1 MKLHNI
7 EKSIALF
14 DRAKSLMPGGVN
26 SPVRA
31 FKNINGNPIFFE
43 KAKGA
48 YLFDADGNEY
58 IDYIGSWGPMIMG
71 HSHPEVVNAIKNQAD
86 LGTSY
91 GAPTGLES
99 DLASL
104 IIQCIPSI
112 EKIRMVN
119 SGTEATMST
128 IRLAR
133 GYTNK
138 NKIIKFDGCYH
149 GHVDSLLIKAGSGVS
164 TFGLPDSPGIPK
176 DLAKHTITCPY
187 NDVEAFEKIF
197 HEIKD
202 DLAAVIVEPVAG
214 NMGFVPG
221 TKKFLET
228 LREKTSSS
236 NSLLIFDEV
245 MSGFRVS
252 LGGAQEIYN
261 IKPDLTALGKVI
273 GGGLPVGAFG
283 GKKDIMDYLAP
294 IGPVYQAGT
303 LSGNPLAMAAGST
316 LLNLIIKEN
325 KTEKHSMSVFNSSFK
340 NIFKTLKSVYQ
351 YKNAFLFLIAFF
363 LFIDG
368 AHTVIYLATTFALNL
383 GLETS
388 SIIQALILVQF
399 VAFPATLL
407 WGYVANK
414 YGDKLVLYITITSYI
429 CIIIYS
435 TTLSSAL
442 EFYLLAAWV
451 GFVQGG
457 IQGSSRGMF
466 GKLIPKEKA
475 GEFFGLYNVMGRAGA
490 ILGPLMVGTFLTLY
504 GNVRIALLP
513 IAVLFIIGGLLL
525 TRVKNEIV

>member
-1 MKLHNI
+1 
-7 EKSIALF
+7 
-14 DRAKSLMPGGVN
+14 MPGGVN

-99 DLASL
+99 DVASL

-325 KTEKHSMSVFNSSFK
+325 PFELLETNAKELLGGMK
-340 NIFKTLKSVYQ
+340 NIMDTAGIPF
-351 YKNAFLFLIAFF
+351 
-363 LFIDG
+363 
-368 AHTVIYLATTFALNL
+368 
-383 GLETS
+383 
-388 SIIQALILVQF
+388 
-399 VAFPATLL
+399 
-407 WGYVANK
+407 
-414 YGDKLVLYITITSYI
+414 
-429 CIIIYS
+429 S
-435 TTLSSAL
+435 TNQI
-442 EFYLLAAWV
+442 
-451 GFVQGG
+451 G
-457 IQGSSRGMF
+457 GMF
-466 GKLIPKEKA
+466 GFFFSEKLPNNITDVSASDDNIFALFLNACIRNGIYFAPSKFEA
-475 GEFFGLYNVMGRAGA
+475 GFISTKHGNNE
-490 ILGPLMVGTFLTLY
+490 IHKTLE
-504 GNVRIALLP
+504 
-513 IAVLFIIGGLLL
+513 IIENIIKTGV
-525 TRVKNEIV
+525 TKNEI

>member
-1 MKLHNI
+1 MNNI
-7 EKSIALF
+7 EKSLALF
-14 DRAKSLMPGGVN
+14 NQAKSLMPGGVN

-43 KAKGA
+43 RAKGA

-71 HSHPEVVNAIKNQAD
+71 HSHPEIVDAIKRQAD

-99 DLASL
+99 DVASL
-104 IIQCIPSI
+104 IIKCIPSI

-119 SGTEATMST
+119 SGTEATMSC

-164 TFGLPDSPGIPK
+164 TFGLPDSPGIPE
-176 DLAKHTITCPY
+176 DLAKHTITCQY
-187 NDVEAFEKIF
+187 NDIDAFLDIF
-197 HEIKD
+197 DMVKD
-202 DLAAVIVEPVAG
+202 DLAAVIVEPIAG

-221 TKKFLET
+221 SKEFLEII
-228 LREKTSSS
+228 REKTSSI

-252 LGGAQEIYN
+252 MGGAQEIYDV
-261 IKPDLTALGKVI
+261 KPDLTALGKVI

-283 GKKDIMDYLAP
+283 GKKDIMNYLAP

-325 KTEKHSMSVFNSSFK
+325 PFK
-340 NIFKTLKSVYQ
+340 L
-351 YKNAFLFLIAFF
+351 
-363 LFIDG
+363 
-368 AHTVIYLATTFALNL
+368 
-383 GLETS
+383 LETNAKELLDGMS
-388 SIIQALILVQF
+388 KIMNSASIPF
-399 VAFPATLL
+399 
-407 WGYVANK
+407 
-414 YGDKLVLYITITSYI
+414 
-429 CIIIYS
+429 S
-435 TTLSSAL
+435 TNQI
-442 EFYLLAAWV
+442 
-451 GFVQGG
+451 G
-457 IQGSSRGMF
+457 GMF
-466 GKLIPKEKA
+466 GFFFSEELPKNIADVSESDDVIFASFLNSCIRNGIYFAPSKFEA
-475 GEFFGLYNVMGRAGA
+475 GF
-490 ILGPLMVGTFLTLY
+490 ISTKHGT
-504 GNVRIALLP
+504 
-513 IAVLFIIGGLLL
+513 
-525 TRVKNEIV
+525 NEISKTLEIIEKIIKTGVIKK

>member
-1 MKLHNI
+1 MHNI

-99 DLASL
+99 DVASL

-236 NSLLIFDEV
+236 DSLLIFDEV

-325 KTEKHSMSVFNSSFK
+325 PFELLEANAKELLGGMK
-340 NIFKTLKSVYQ
+340 NIMDTAGIPF
-351 YKNAFLFLIAFF
+351 
-363 LFIDG
+363 
-368 AHTVIYLATTFALNL
+368 
-383 GLETS
+383 
-388 SIIQALILVQF
+388 
-399 VAFPATLL
+399 
-407 WGYVANK
+407 
-414 YGDKLVLYITITSYI
+414 
-429 CIIIYS
+429 S
-435 TTLSSAL
+435 TNQI
-442 EFYLLAAWV
+442 
-451 GFVQGG
+451 G
-457 IQGSSRGMF
+457 GMF
-466 GKLIPKEKA
+466 GFFFSEKLPNNIADVSASDDNIFALFLNACIRNGIYFAPSKFEA
-475 GEFFGLYNVMGRAGA
+475 GF
-490 ILGPLMVGTFLTLY
+490 ISTKH
-504 GNVRIALLP
+504 GN
-513 IAVLFIIGGLLL
+513 
-525 TRVKNEIV
+525 NEIHKTLEIIENIIKVGVTKK